1 MSPGATSPVT
11 VLVTGVGGGG
21 YGEQIVK
28 ALRLAPT
35 DYRIV
40 GTDITVHSLGFATVD
55 EAVVLPSARETSYV
69 GALLEACARHRV
81 SAVLPGSEA
90 ELLVLSAERD
100 AIEAAGLFLPVNPAA
115 VIDTCMNKMA
125 TVEWLTGAGFAVP
138 RTRLVTTEADVA
150 TIDFSPA
157 VVKPVVGGGG
167 SAHVMLGQ
175 SVDEVRTLSHYLLRN
190 VGDHVV
196 QEYVGTVDSEF
207 TVGVLM
213 DMDGQ
218 LVDSIAVRRSI
229 MSGLSNRL
237 KVANR
242 TGNPAYGSTLAISS
256 GVSQGQVGRFPEVTT
271 ECEHI
276 ARELGARGAVNIQ
289 CRLVGSEVLVFEINP
304 RFSGTTSIRAM
315 VGYNEP
321 DWLIR
326 RHVLGEDLGFRIS
339 YTEAL
344 VLRGLVEQVVDDRFV
359 R

>member
-1 MSPGATSPVT
+1 MSPTTSPVT

-35 DYRIV
+35 GYRVV
-40 GTDITVHSLGFATVD
+40 GTDMTVHSLGFTAVD
-55 EAVVLPSARETSYV
+55 EAAVLPAAREPSYLD
-69 GALLEACARHRV
+69 ALLEVCARHGV

-90 ELLVLSAERD
+90 ELLVLSDRR
-100 AIEAAGLFLPVNPAA
+100 EAVEEAGLFLPVNPAT
-115 VIDTCMNKMA
+115 VIDTCMDKMA
-125 TVEWLTGAGFAVP
+125 TVGWLEDAGFAVP
-138 RTRLVTTEADVA
+138 RTRLVRSAADVA
-150 TIDFSPA
+150 ALDVSPA

-175 SVDEVRTLSHYLLRN
+175 SADEVRMLGDYLLHN

-213 DMDGQ
+213 DMDGH

-229 MSGLSNRL
+229 MSGLSNRV
-237 KVANR
+237 KVPNR
-242 TGNPAYGSTLAISS
+242 TGDPAFGSMLAISS
-256 GVSQGQVGRFPEVTT
+256 GVSQGHVGRFREVTAP
-271 ECEHI
+271 CEEI
-276 ARELGARGAVNIQ
+276 ARALGARGPVNVQ
-289 CRLVGSEVLVFEINP
+289 CRLVDGQVLVFEINP

-326 RHVLGEDLGFRIS
+326 RHVLGEELGAGIS
-339 YTEAL
+339 YSEGL
-344 VLRGLVEQVVDDRFV
+344 VLRGLTEQVVDDRSL
-359 R
+359 